1 MKDFEDTQGET
12 TEAVSA
18 PFEDEQGVEY
28 SLNPIEYS
36 ITNKLE
42 FSGGQA
48 RLGKISY
55 FN

>member
-1 MKDFEDTQGET
+1 MKYFEKTQKNP
-12 TEAVSA
+12 TEAISA
-18 PFEDEQGVEY
+18 AVEDEQGVEY
-28 SLNPIEYS
+28 TLNPIEYS
-36 ITNKLE
+36 IANKLK